1 MELKNKRVL
10 VVGLGKSGRAA
21 ALFLRD
27 KGARVTVSDSRSMAA
42 LEHEIPTLLDAGIMV
57 EAGGHGL
64 LTFRRQDL
72 IVVSPGVPYD
82 TPELKQV
89 RAFGSLGPPIIGE
102 LELAS
107 RFLQGNVVAIT
118 GSNGKTT
125 TTSLLGKIFA
135 DAGRATLVGGNI
147 GTPVIELIAPSIELS
162 GAHSEEEA
170 DSSAALRNDK
180 QNAGILPSARND
192 KQENEQ
198 QQGQERNT
206 EVLSGAQNDGLRIDG
221 DDGPRVGGDVWSVLE
236 VSSFQLETVEE
247 FHPHIAVVLNITPD
261 HLDRHGT
268 FENYAAMKARI
279 TARQGP
285 EDFLVLNGE
294 DPPTQMVAA
303 KTKAQVF
310 WFSGRRPI
318 KQGAFVHGESVLF
331 IPREGAKA
339 EPILPVAEIPLKGA
353 HNVENVLAAV
363 CAARLAGIVAESI
376 RASVASFRAVEHR
389 LEFTA
394 AVRGVEFYNDS
405 KATNVDATKKALEAF
420 AGGVHLILGG
430 KDKNSDYTEL
440 SDLLRARCKV
450 VYTIGSAAEKI
461 ERQLA
466 GVVKI
471 VSAGTLDAAVR
482 KATEDAV
489 AGDVVLL
496 APACSSY
503 DQFENYEHRGR
514 VFKELVAQQVSKAA
528 G

>member
-1 MELKNKRVL
+1 
-10 VVGLGKSGRAA
+10 
-21 ALFLRD
+21 
-27 KGARVTVSDSRSMAA
+27 
-42 LEHEIPTLLDAGIMV
+42 
-57 EAGGHGL
+57 
-64 LTFRRQDL
+64 
-72 IVVSPGVPYD
+72 
-82 TPELKQV
+82 LKQV
-89 RAFGSLGPPIIGE
+89 RSFGTLGPPIIGE

-107 RFLQGNVVAIT
+107 RFLQGKIVAIT

-135 DAGRATLVGGNI
+135 DAGGPTLVGGNI
-147 GTPVIELIAPSIELS
+147 GTPVIELVGESIRLS
-162 GAHSEEEA
+162 GGGLKEEA
-170 DSSAALRNDK
+170 DSSATLRNDK
-180 QNAGILPSARND
+180 QSL
-192 KQENEQ
+192 
-198 QQGQERNT
+198 
-206 EVLSGAQNDGLRIDG
+206 
-221 DDGPRVGGDVWSVLE
+221 WSVVE
-236 VSSFQLETVEE
+236 VSSFQLETVDE
-247 FHPHIAVVLNITPD
+247 FHPQIAVVLNITPD

-303 KTKAQVF
+303 KTRAQIF

-339 EPILPVAEIPLKGA
+339 EPVLPVAEIPLRGA

-363 CAARLAGIVAESI
+363 CAARLAGIPAESI
-376 RASVASFRAVEHR
+376 RASVASFKAVQHR
-389 LEFTA
+389 LEFVA

-430 KDKNSDYTEL
+430 KDKNSDYAEL
-440 SDLLRARCKV
+440 SDLLRARVKF

-471 VSAGTLDAAVR
+471 VPAGTLEAAVR
-482 KATEDAV
+482 QAAQDAA
-489 AGDVVLL
+489 AGEVVLL
-496 APACSSY
+496 APACSSF
-503 DQFENYEHRGR
+503 DQFENYEQRGR
-514 VFKELVAQQVSKAA
+514 VFKELVKGLS
-528 G
+528 